1 MSENNINKT
10 RKFARY
16 HWVTSEQIEHDLF
29 LLDTK
34 LDRIHFLNGTAAIV
48 WEMLAEPVSLSH
60 LVEDFAEAFP
70 EVSPGKI
77 KRDIAAILEK
87 LVNLDIVFMSSSS
100 IDQLGPGPQP
110 GSQA

>member
-1 MSENNINKT
+1 MSENSIANT
-10 RKFARY
+10 RKFSRH

-34 LDRIHFLNGTAAIV
+34 LNKIHSLNGTAAII

-87 LVNLDIVFMSSSS
+87 LVNLDIVLMSSSS
-100 IDQLGPGPQP
+100 TDELGPGPQP